1 MEPDE
6 ERIAYIVRT
15 TGATEGEARA
25 LHHIQ
30 AAGRALWELPIDGA
44 ESIQTTLWEVHI
56 DALLNSVLSRIAK
69 RDHPEGWPH
78 QQEGPNIGSE
88 EP

>member
-30 AAGRALWELPIDGA
+30 AAGHALWELPRDEAG
-44 ESIQTTLWEVHI
+44 SIQTTLWEVHI
-56 DALLNSVLSRIAK
+56 DALLNSVLARIAE
-69 RDHPEGWPH
+69 RDHPEGWP
-78 QQEGPNIGSE
+78 QRQEGPNIGSE
-88 EP
+88 GP